1 MILPD
6 TLLSGKGSLPT
17 GLSTSSDPL
26 TPPASSTVP
35 STKTLLRKFL
45 DDQKE
50 PDANRN
56 IQITGET
63 LSISAVAAVARH
75 SDVPV
80 YLSSDQKERVV
91 KSRSV
96 IADKVDKGSSIYGLS
111 TGFGG
116 SAVTRTGNAILL
128 GHSLLQHQHIGILS
142 SSQDAPR
149 ILPLLDPNSTAMPE
163 SWVRAAILVR
173 INSLIRAHSGVR
185 WELLE
190 KLREVLQHNVIPVVP
205 LRGSI
210 SASGD
215 LSPLSYVAGLVG
227 THPLS
232 THPTLNSTSVG
243 HPSIRAFVGP
253 PAFGPRKI
261 EPASTA
267 LAAAGIE
274 PLALASKEHL
284 GILNGTAFS
293 TGVAALALNDA
304 IHLTVLAQVCT
315 AMCTE
320 ALVGSRGSYDAFIA
334 VARPHPGQIECAQ
347 NIWNLLEGSS
357 LAQNPHHEEEHTIQE
372 DKYTLRQDRYPL
384 RTAPQWL
391 GPQIEDIN
399 AAYATITQECN
410 STTDNPLVCPETGHV
425 HHGGNFQAMSVTNA
439 MEKTRLAL
447 HHIAK
452 LLFAQS
458 TELLNPGMNRGLPP
472 SLASTDPSLNYF
484 AKGLDIATAAYVS
497 ELGHLAS
504 PVSTHVQS
512 AEMHNQAV
520 NSLALISARAT
531 LTALDVLTMLISTY
545 LYILCQALDLRALQ
559 VEFIAALQK
568 LVVEELRAALGS
580 IAPADDAQAVFDAM
594 QTALDRTTHMDAEDQ
609 MNEVASAS
617 STPLLKLV
625 AQGKFTATAVT
636 SFQTTI
642 ARRGTDLLQ
651 TLRGD
656 FLYGRRGP
664 APAHLLLGKTRP
676 VYEFV
681 RIQLG
686 VKMHGLENY
695 TAFENV
701 ADGTLGENITKI
713 YEAIRDG
720 EMARVVAGLFA
731 SVED

>member
-6 TLLSGKGSLPT
+6 TLLSGTGSLPT
-17 GLSTSSDPL
+17 GLLTSSDPL
-26 TPPASSTVP
+26 APPTSSTTRAP
-35 STKTLLRKFL
+35 KTLLRKFL

-50 PDANRN
+50 LDANCD

-75 SDVPV
+75 SSVPV
-80 YLSSDQKERVV
+80 YLSSDQKERVAR
-91 KSRSV
+91 SRSV

-190 KLREVLQHNVIPVVP
+190 KLQEILQHNVIPVVP

-215 LSPLSYVAGLVG
+215 LSPLSYVAGLV
-227 THPLS
+227 
-232 THPTLNSTSVG
+232 VG
-243 HPSIRAFVGP
+243 HPSIKAFAGP

-261 EPASTA
+261 APASTA

-304 IHLTVLAQVCT
+304 VHLTVLAQVCT

-320 ALVGSRGSYDAFIA
+320 ALLGSRGSYDAFIHA
-334 VARPHPGQIECAQ
+334 IARPHPGQIECAQ
-347 NIWNLLEGSS
+347 NIWNLLEGSA
-357 LAQNPHHEEEHTIQE
+357 LVENPHHEEEHTIQE

-391 GPQIEDIN
+391 GPQIEDID

-568 LVVEELRAALGS
+568 LVVEELQAALGS
-580 IAPADDAQAVFDAM
+580 IAPADEVRAVFDAM

-609 MNEVASAS
+609 MNEVASAT

-625 AQGKFTATAVT
+625 GQGKMTATTVT
-636 SFQTTI
+636 AFQTTI

-664 APAHLLLGKTRP
+664 APARPLLGKTRP
-676 VYEFV
+676 LYEFV

-686 VKMHGLENY
+686 VKLHGLENY

-701 ADGTLGENITKI
+701 ADGTLGETITKI

-720 EMARVVAGLFA
+720 EMASVVAGLFA